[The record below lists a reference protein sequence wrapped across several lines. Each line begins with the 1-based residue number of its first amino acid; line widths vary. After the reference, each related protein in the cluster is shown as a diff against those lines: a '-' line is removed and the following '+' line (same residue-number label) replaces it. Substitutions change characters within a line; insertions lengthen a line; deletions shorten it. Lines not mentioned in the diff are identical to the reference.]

1 MVIGYQKIYHGLS
14 DTLYQA
20 FVYLENQQDSHQSA
34 NQISFLVRVARQQ
47 YDAFHVVQKL

>member
-20 FVYLENQQDSHQSA
+20 FAYLKNQQDAHQSA
-34 NQISFLVRVARQQ
+34 NQISSLVKVASQQ
-47 YDAFHVVQKL
+47 YDAFLVFQKL